1 MSQALRYALPMAVAI
16 AVFPIPIIAAVLMVG
31 SDRGRVKGLA
41 FVLAWCAGL
50 AFVGALTLALADGA
64 DASDDGAPSTW
75 AAVLLLVLGVL
86 LLAAAIKQWR
96 GRPRAGEETPTPGWM
111 LTIDD
116 FTTVRAGGA
125 GLALSALNPK
135 NVLLVVAA
143 AVEIAGVGLP
153 ASQEITALLVF
164 VAVASIGVLFP
175 LALTVVLRDRSR
187 QLLERVRVWMARHNA
202 VIMAVL
208 LVVIGA
214 KLIADAVAALSG

>member
-50 AFVGALTLALADGA
+50 AFVGALALALADGA
-64 DASDDGAPSTW
+64 DASGDGAPSTW
-75 AAVLLLVLGVL
+75 AAVLLLVVGVL